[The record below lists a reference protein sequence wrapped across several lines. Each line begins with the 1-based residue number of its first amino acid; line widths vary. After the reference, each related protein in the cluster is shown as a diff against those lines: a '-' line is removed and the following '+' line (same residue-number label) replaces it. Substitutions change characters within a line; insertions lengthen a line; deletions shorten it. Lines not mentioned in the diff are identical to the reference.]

1 MGITIDFQLSKPINA
16 INKEDEVNIN
26 NMGKS
31 KRDFIFI
38 DDTIRSIMDIINGGI
53 YNGPIN
59 IASGE
64 SISIETAI
72 NELKEKLKTEI
83 RYK

>member
-1 MGITIDFQLSKPINA
+1 
-16 INKEDEVNIN
+16 
-26 NMGKS
+26 
-31 KRDFIFI
+31 
-38 DDTIRSIMDIINGGI
+38 MDIINGGI

-83 RYK
+83 RYKMSSSYEENDDSRADVETLRDTLKNS